1 MWKIREHR
9 VNEPPDFDVEIG
21 LGAPE
26 SASAGATAP
35 PAGEPATPPPDD
47 VEELRIKDEEYR
59 VPKDE
64 FQAFADRM
72 GWSTDELREA
82 IQIGRDGRNVY
93 RGIAAEKE
101 RLAQAWEN
109 LNGQVRPAAPAAPG
123 HPGPGLPPAQPGGF
137 RQRPPAEDV
146 TGQMLWLADMM
157 ERVAP
162 ALERLPTIE
171 EIVNRTAQTSEERE
185 RQSEVNAERAQA
197 SSAYNEVSANWK
209 REGFELPAQ
218 RVLEAELRKFPISDD
233 LDLSWHE
240 IWDRMGWM
248 IGGARLVRQTRRRA
262 VLDSQTPRT
271 VAPTPSAGY
280 RGGAPPAPAG
290 AQPASNPDGSPK
302 SQEQLDQEFA
312 AMSRTLQGVSV
323 ADVAPA
329 LSRR

>member
-1 MWKIREHR
+1 M
-9 VNEPPDFDVEIG
+9 NEPPEFDLEVG
-21 LGAPE
+21 LDGPASPSPE
-26 SASAGATAP
+26 PRDP
-35 PAGEPATPPPDD
+35 PAGEPATPPDD
-47 VEELRIKDEEYR
+47 DFVELRIKDEEYR

-72 GWSTDELREA
+72 GWNVDELRESL
-82 IQIGRDGRNVY
+82 QIGRDGRNVY
-93 RGIAAEKE
+93 RTIAAEKA
-101 RLAQAWEN
+101 RLAQAWED
-109 LNGQVRPAAPAAPG
+109 LHGQGRTPAPTAPAPA
-123 HPGPGLPPAQPGGF
+123 GPGLPPGQPGGF
-137 RQRPPAEDV
+137 RPRPPTEDV

-157 ERVAP
+157 ERIAP
-162 ALERLPTIE
+162 SLERLPTIE
-171 EIVNRTAQTSEERE
+171 EMVNRTAQTSEERE

-197 SSAYNEVSANWK
+197 HSAYNEVAANWK

-233 LDLSWHE
+233 LDLTWHE

-271 VAPTPSAGY
+271 VAPTPTSGY
-280 RGGAPPAPAG
+280 R
-290 AQPASNPDGSPK
+290 AQPAAMPAAVTETHPDGTPK
-302 SQEQLDQEFA
+302 TAEEIRLDREFA
-312 AMSRTLQGVSV
+312 ETSRRLQGISV